1 MRCSKRYYDM
11 TDEEMAAMNAIK
23 SFEGDAMA
31 HNQFCLNNY
40 LSSRMNARQ
49 MKQGLIN
56 MMYLAKG
63 MNYNNYNTGFDLP
76 YSHALGSTP
85 LNEALLAS
93 MDIIPAFQRKNNVQ
107 IVNCLVLTDGD
118 ASGSLGSYGMITM
131 LRDPETKQVAEMNSR
146 YDCTPAIL
154 DLAKKRTGAK
164 FVGIYLNESKSLR
177 GYYEEDKVAEY
188 KKNGFTSTDKAGYTE
203 YFVVKAKEKVE
214 AATTTWRF

>member
-1 MRCSKRYYDM
+1 
-11 TDEEMAAMNAIK
+11 
-23 SFEGDAMA
+23 
-31 HNQFCLNNY
+31 
-40 LSSRMNARQ
+40 MNARQ
-49 MKQGLIN
+49 MKQGLIH

-63 MNYNNYNTGFDLP
+63 MNYNNYNTGFDVP

-118 ASGSLGSYGMITM
+118 ASGMLGSYGMITM

-154 DLAKKRTGAK
+154 DLARSVLVRSSSVSTLTSPSLSVVTMMRTR
-164 FVGIYLNESKSLR
+164 LR
-177 GYYEEDKVAEY
+177 STRRTVSPAPTRLDTPS
-188 KKNGFTSTDKAGYTE
+188 TSSSRRRRISR
-203 YFVVKAKEKVE
+203 
-214 AATTTWRF
+214 TTTLRISTRTHPTRNSRTHS